1 MKTKILH
8 LGTCFMLL
16 FLATSCFNNSK
27 TKNLLDQIPADL
39 DIVVVGDA
47 KTIIESAGGTIEE
60 SQIILPSYLTDEMS
74 NSDLNEYDKLKSFL
88 KNSGIDVNA
97 CAIAGNYSDSNPI
110 VVFALQDQNKFTK
123 TIEEN
128 DFREKDTE
136 NGVIYYKKEKLSE
149 YGYNQ
154 IEYIAIKDSYGYYL
168 EMWAE
173 NDLYPMKNLQSFI
186 EDATENSFG
195 STPFNKFITAGNAA
209 GMSFKIPSELR
220 QKIRKAGIPNSIAE
234 LYEGFICLNGNL
246 SDNTAE
252 INMKWFSENGQEK
265 RAEDFANFM
274 DLSAKIS
281 RQALSYLGKDE
292 CLVYAAS
299 IKDMDWDSYMDMLA
313 ETARL
318 SRSDRA
324 SLSII
329 QAYLEKIDGTIA
341 LGTGLTN
348 GIQSIANLSQGKN
361 VLNEFALSLIFET
374 KPGKAK
380 GIINDLKGLM
390 ESQQIEFEDNNDG
403 FSLTIPDKN
412 EPIYVEAKD
421 NIIILST
428 HKIKN
433 NNHNATIEKID
444 FTNYTAAI
452 GFVLDKNNQL
462 MKDLEIDQ
470 NLAMAFSADAQTLE
484 FSLSLSI
491 DGEESSAG
499 VIAKLAKTFLGI
511 ISQEEKLEKKWNASL
526 YGNNDYNYNS
536 QYGSTIDTIVV
547 VE

>member
-1 MKTKILH
+1 
-8 LGTCFMLL
+8 MLL

-97 CAIAGNYSDSNPI
+97 CAIAGNYSDGNPMI
-110 VVFALQDQNKFTK
+110 IVFAVQDQDKFTRA
-123 TIEEN
+123 IEDL

-136 NGVIYYKKEKLSE
+136 DGVTYYRYSRDSDYDYKKFK
-149 YGYNQ
+149 
-154 IEYIAIKDSYGYYL
+154 YIAIKDAYGYYIEDWTDDDRPL
-168 EMWAE
+168 MRA
-173 NDLYPMKNLQSFI
+173 LRSFI
-186 EDATENSFG
+186 EDAAENSFG
-195 STPFNKFITAGNAA
+195 STPFSKFTTAGNAA
-209 GMSFKIPSELR
+209 GMALKIPRELR
-220 QKIRKAGIPNSIAE
+220 QELRKTGIPNNIAE

-265 RAEDFANFM
+265 RAEDFGNFM
-274 DLSAKIS
+274 DLSAKINPK
-281 RQALSYLGKDE
+281 ALSYIGKDE
-292 CLVYAAS
+292 FLVYAAS
-299 IKDMDWDSYMDMLA
+299 IKDMDWDNYMDMIE
-313 ETARL
+313 ETAHF

-324 SLSII
+324 ALSVIKS
-329 QAYLEKIDGTIA
+329 YLERIDGTIA
-341 LGTGLTN
+341 IGTGLTN

-412 EPIYVEAKD
+412 EPIYVEAQD

>member
-1 MKTKILH
+1 
-8 LGTCFMLL
+8 
-16 FLATSCFNNSK
+16 
-27 TKNLLDQIPADL
+27 
-39 DIVVVGDA
+39 
-47 KTIIESAGGTIEE
+47 
-60 SQIILPSYLTDEMS
+60 
-74 NSDLNEYDKLKSFL
+74 
-88 KNSGIDVNA
+88 
-97 CAIAGNYSDSNPI
+97 
-110 VVFALQDQNKFTK
+110 
-123 TIEEN
+123 
-128 DFREKDTE
+128 
-136 NGVIYYKKEKLSE
+136 
-149 YGYNQ
+149 
-154 IEYIAIKDSYGYYL
+154 
-168 EMWAE
+168 
-173 NDLYPMKNLQSFI
+173 
-186 EDATENSFG
+186 
-195 STPFNKFITAGNAA
+195 
-209 GMSFKIPSELR
+209 MSFKIPSELR

-281 RQALSYLGKDE
+281 RQALSYIGKDE

-433 NNHNATIEKID
+433 NNHNTTIEKID

-511 ISQEEKLEKKWNASL
+511 ISQEEKLEKKRLNVFF
-526 YGNNDYNYNS
+526 G
-536 QYGSTIDTIVV
+536 IKCDTKMTPI
-547 VE
+547 